1 MNVNGEVVVY
11 SAAFADRKI
20 IAEYFPSGVS
30 RTAALPELAG
40 IAAEI
45 VPQLQIRL
53 DRQDDLSVA
62 TENSSYLWTARKEGD
77 AAFLCAEYRNSPHA
91 GRASE
96 LLLKE
101 LCAMYR
107 KQLKSQ
113 GQSHGSRARDMTFLL
128 RYCYNELTLDHTPQA
143 QSTLRSSTWSTDS
156 KVDDSLRLKIGQV
169 ETEVASV
176 REYLAAS
183 VIGMARERGGQVQSL
198 LQQTNSLQTEVMH
211 IMTSARFPFSSRW
224 QISRGVP
231 TSCAGGPSGVV
242 YAAELRCT

>member
-96 LLLKE
+96 LLLV
-101 LCAMYR
+101 M
-107 KQLKSQ
+107 
-113 GQSHGSRARDMTFLL
+113 
-128 RYCYNELTLDHTPQA
+128 LDEW
-143 QSTLRSSTWSTDS
+143 RC
-156 KVDDSLRLKIGQV
+156 
-169 ETEVASV
+169 
-176 REYLAAS
+176 
-183 VIGMARERGGQVQSL
+183 RG
-198 LQQTNSLQTEVMH
+198 H
-211 IMTSARFPFSSRW
+211 D
-224 QISRGVP
+224 
-231 TSCAGGPSGVV
+231 
-242 YAAELRCT
+242 AAEGTLCDVSEAT